1 MEVNAMALAIKT
13 FRNPS
18 RNKFALRELPKDILT
33 VIKAAA
39 GDEATLAQ
47 QAEFHNA
54 DVKLVHEAARH
65 YLLTLLMDPKSRG
78 LRIIGL
84 AEDASESEI
93 KDHKRW
99 LLKWLHPDRNS
110 NAWEQALFHKV
121 SAAKAEHPKDVL
133 NEVSLAKSDIHSS
146 PPRKRNS
153 PKVNKVWQAT
163 ESRKRDVSVR
173 RMVLQFLKPIV
184 FSVAIVGL
192 LIWSYSAHNS
202 NTANPFSFLNQLA
215 GP

>member
-1 MEVNAMALAIKT
+1 
-13 FRNPS
+13 
-18 RNKFALRELPKDILT
+18 LT
-33 VIKAAA
+33 VLKAAA

-47 QAEFHNA
+47 QAQFHNTDA
-54 DVKLVHEAARH
+54 KLVHEAARH
-65 YLLTLLMDPKSRG
+65 YLLTLLMDPKNRG

-84 AEDASESEI
+84 ADDASESEI

-121 SAAKAEHPKDVL
+121 SAAKAEHPKDIL
-133 NEVSLAKSDIHSS
+133 NEVGLTKSDIHSS
-146 PPRKRNS
+146 SPRKRNS

-173 RMVLQFLKPIV
+173 RMVFQFLKPIV
-184 FSVAIVGL
+184 LCVAIVGV

-202 NTANPFSFLNQLA
+202 SSAANPFSFLNQMA